1 MKNYS
6 RQREAILEIVSASH
20 SHPTAAQVYAAV
32 KEKIPNISLGTVY
45 RNLAQLSQN
54 GDILMLSVGEGC
66 ERYDGNV
73 KAHLHLHCKVCGNI
87 FDIPLDENNEL
98 YVLALKEGFK
108 CESTICIIEGICKD
122 CK

>member
-73 KAHLHLHCKVCGNI
+73 TSFMSL
-87 FDIPLDENNEL
+87 P
-98 YVLALKEGFK
+98 
-108 CESTICIIEGICKD
+108 
-122 CK
+122 

>member
-73 KAHLHLHCKVCGNI
+73 LAHLHLHCKVCGNI

-98 YVLALKEGFK
+98 NALAQKEGFK

>member
-98 YVLALKEGFK
+98 NALALKEGFK

>member
-73 KAHLHLHCKVCGNI
+73 KAHLHIHCKVCGNI

-98 YVLALKEGFK
+98 NALALKEGFK

>member
-54 GDILMLSVGEGC
+54 GDILMLSLGEGC

-98 YVLALKEGFK
+98 NALALKEGFK

>member
-54 GDILMLSVGEGC
+54 GDILMLNVGEGC

-98 YVLALKEGFK
+98 NALALKEGFK

>member
-73 KAHLHLHCKVCGNI
+73 KAHLHLYCKVCGNI

>member
-87 FDIPLDENNEL
+87 FDIPLYENNEL
-98 YVLALKEGFK
+98 NALALKEGFK

>member
-45 RNLAQLSQN
+45 RNLDQLSQN

-87 FDIPLDENNEL
+87 FDIPLDENNQL